1 MAVGL
6 LVTAY
11 IIRRLLLGIL
21 VLILVSLV
29 VFFMMRLLPGNPI
42 FILVTAEQVSKYT
55 EEEIADLRHEY
66 GLDKPL
72 IVQYGDWMSHVLR
85 GDLGNSII
93 GRFEVSHEIAKRIP
107 ISAHLGL
114 CAFVISFI
122 VGVPVGVVCAA
133 RRGSWM
139 DTILTLLANGG
150 ICVPIFWLGIIMIYI
165 LAIKI
170 GLLPTFGYTSPLKDF
185 WMSTRQSIMPI
196 FCLAIYPIASA
207 ARQSRSSLLEVM
219 RQDYIR
225 TAWSKGV
232 EERVIIAR
240 HALKNG
246 IIPVV
251 TLQGMMLSHILGGE
265 VLVETV
271 FNIPGIG
278 RLAVDGIQSLDYA
291 VVQGVILVMAV
302 AVVLT
307 NLIVDLCYGWID
319 PRVRYE

>member
-1 MAVGL
+1 VA
-6 LVTAY
+6 TY

-42 FILVTAEQVSKYT
+42 LILVTAEQVSKYT
-55 EEEIADLRHEY
+55 DEEIDNLKHEY
-66 GLDKPL
+66 GLDKSL

-93 GRFEVSHEIAKRIP
+93 GRFNVSQQIAKRIP
-107 ISAHLGL
+107 ITIHLGL
-114 CAFVISFI
+114 FAFVISFF

-133 RRGSWM
+133 RRGSWI

-150 ICVPIFWLGIIMIYI
+150 ICVPIFWLGIIMIYV
-165 LAIKI
+165 LSLKF
-170 GLLPTFGYTSPLKDF
+170 GLLPTFGYTSPLEDF
-185 WMSTRQSIMPI
+185 WTSIRQSIMPI

-207 ARQSRSSLLEVM
+207 ARQSRSSMLEVM
-219 RQDYIR
+219 RQEYIR
-225 TAWSKGV
+225 TAWSKGLK
-232 EERVIIAR
+232 ERVIITR

-291 VVQGVILVMAV
+291 VVQGVIMVMAV

-307 NLIVDLCYGWID
+307 NLIVDLFYGWLD
-319 PRVRYE
+319 PRIRYG

>member
-1 MAVGL
+1 L
-6 LVTAY
+6 TAY

-42 FILVTAEQVSKYT
+42 LILITAEQVSQYT
-55 EEEIADLRHEY
+55 QEEIDDIKHKY

-85 GDLGNSII
+85 GDLGDSII
-93 GRFEVSHEIAKRIP
+93 GRYEVSKEIAKRIP
-107 ISAHLGL
+107 ITAQLGL
-114 CAFVISFI
+114 SAFVISII
-122 VGVPVGVVCAA
+122 VGIPVGVVCAA
-133 RRGSWM
+133 RRSSWM

-150 ICVPIFWLGIIMIYI
+150 ICVPIFWLGIIMIYVF
-165 LAIKI
+165 AIKL
-170 GLLPTFGYTSPLKDF
+170 GLLPTFGYTSLLEDF
-185 WMSTRQSIMPI
+185 WMSIRKSIMPI
-196 FCLAIYPIASA
+196 FCLAVYPIASA
-207 ARQSRSSLLEVM
+207 ARQSRSSMLEVM
-219 RQDYIR
+219 RQEYVR
-225 TAWSKGV
+225 TAWSKGLK
-232 EERVIIAR
+232 ERVIIIR

-278 RLAVDGIQSLDYA
+278 RLAVEGIQSLDYA

-307 NLIVDLCYGWID
+307 NLFVDLCYGWLD
-319 PRVRYE
+319 PRIRY

>member
-1 MAVGL
+1 
-6 LVTAY
+6 
-11 IIRRLLLGIL
+11 
-21 VLILVSLV
+21 
-29 VFFMMRLLPGNPI
+29 MMRLLPGNPI
-42 FILVTAEQVSKYT
+42 LILITAEQVSKYT
-55 EEEIADLRHEY
+55 QEEIDNIKHEY

-72 IVQYGDWMSHVLR
+72 IVQYGNWMSHVLR

-93 GRFEVSHEIAKRIP
+93 GRFKVSHEIAKRLP

-114 CAFVISFI
+114 FAFVISI
-122 VGVPVGVVCAA
+122 IIGVPVGVVCAA

-139 DTILTLLANGG
+139 DSILTLLANGG
-150 ICVPIFWLGIIMIYI
+150 ICVPIFWLGIIMIYVF
-165 LAIKI
+165 AIKL

-185 WMSTRQSIMPI
+185 WLSTRQSIMPI

-207 ARQSRSSLLEVM
+207 ARQSRSSMLEVM

-232 EERVIIAR
+232 EERVIIIR

>member
-1 MAVGL
+1 VAVGY
-6 LVTAY
+6 LVTGY
-11 IIRRLLLGIL
+11 IVHRLILGIL

-29 VFFMMRLLPGNPI
+29 IFFMMRLLPGDPI
-42 FILVTAEQVSKYT
+42 LILITAEQVTKYT
-55 EEEIADLRHEY
+55 EEEITALKQEY
-66 GLDKPL
+66 GLDKSL
-72 IVQYGDWMSHVLR
+72 ILQYGDWMSHVLR
-85 GDLGNSII
+85 GDLGDSII
-93 GRFEVSHEIAKRIP
+93 GRFDVSHEIAKRIP
-107 ISAHLGL
+107 ISVHLGL

-150 ICVPIFWLGIIMIYI
+150 ICVPIFWLGIVLIYV
-165 LAIKI
+165 LAIQF
-170 GLLPTFGYTSPLKDF
+170 GFLPTFGYTSPFEDF
-185 WMSTRQSIMPI
+185 WMSIRQSIMPV
-196 FCLAIYPIASA
+196 FCLAVYPIASA
-207 ARQSRSSLLEVM
+207 ARQTRSSMLEVM
-219 RQDYIR
+219 RQEYIR
-225 TAWSKGV
+225 TAWSKGLR
-232 EERVIIAR
+232 ERIIITR

-291 VVQGVILVMAV
+291 VVQGVIMVMAV

-319 PRVRYE
+319 PRIRYG

>member
-1 MAVGL
+1 VAAGY

-21 VLILVSLV
+21 VLVLVSLT

-42 FILVTAEQVSKYT
+42 YILMTAEQVTKYT
-55 EEEIADLRHEY
+55 DEQIDDIKHKY

-85 GDLGNSII
+85 GDLGESII
-93 GRFEVSHEIAKRIP
+93 GSFEVSQEIAKRIP
-107 ISAHLGL
+107 ISGHLGL
-114 CAFVISFI
+114 FAFIISII
-122 VGVPVGVVCAA
+122 VGIPVGVVCAA
-133 RRGSWM
+133 RRSSWL

-150 ICVPIFWLGIIMIYI
+150 ICVPIFWLGIIMIYV
-165 LAIKI
+165 LAIQF
-170 GLLPTFGYTSPLKDF
+170 GLLPTFGYTSPFEDF

-207 ARQSRSSLLEVM
+207 ARQARSSMLEVM

-225 TAWSKGV
+225 TAWSKGLK
-232 EERVIIAR
+232 ERVIIIR

-302 AVVLT
+302 AVVVT
-307 NLIVDLCYGWID
+307 NLIVDLCYGWLD
-319 PRVRYE
+319 PRVRYD